1 MAGNKYYDTTAAIQ
15 VIGCVLNNPHLLD
28 DDGIYIFNENDFVND
43 FHRVIFGSLHNL
55 YNMGTTNLNTKAVED
70 YLQNRPKSLAIY
82 NANKGA
88 EWLHKTFKIAE
99 IENFDY
105 YYSRLRKMTL
115 LRAYDD
121 IGLDVSWIYNPD
133 NLFDQELKEQQS
145 KQFDEMTL
153 NEIAEAIEN
162 KITRVREMAI
172 DNDTDESCQIGD
184 EAEKLLEELE
194 TTPAIGYPLYDKIYE
209 KICMGAR
216 LGKFYLRSA
225 ATGVGNIW
233 AF

>member
-28 DDGIYIFNENDFVND
+28 DEGIYIFNENDFVND

-88 EWLHKTFKIAE
+88 EWLYKTFKIAE

-133 NLFDQELKEQQS
+133 NLFDQELKEP
-145 KQFDEMTL
+145 
-153 NEIAEAIEN
+153 IEN

-209 KICMGAR
+209 KIAMGAR
-216 LGKFYLRSA
+216 LGK
-225 ATGVGNIW
+225 
-233 AF
+233 